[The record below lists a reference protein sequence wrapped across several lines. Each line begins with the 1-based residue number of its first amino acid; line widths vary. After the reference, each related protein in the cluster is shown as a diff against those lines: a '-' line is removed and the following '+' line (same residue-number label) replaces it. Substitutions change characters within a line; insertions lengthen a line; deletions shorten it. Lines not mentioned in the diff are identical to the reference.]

1 MRDLL
6 RRVATAASTLVIS
19 VAGLTLGA
27 GVASAGGGGFTS
39 FCPGFTE
46 GTTISMLDSCFS
58 GTAHFAPTGSP
69 IVVSNDGELPHTLTA
84 VDGSFTSDELRPG
97 ETFEITFEEAG
108 VFEVFCTL
116 HGSANGEG
124 MSGVLIVGEA
134 TPQPMS
140 AGFDIDAIRAAAAE
154 GDQAVAEALDRH
166 TAAIGSLSAAQATL
180 RSGIEELRSTGGDAD
195 QQPRVVTVPVESVSV
210 SWWVPALSGLAAGLA
225 GVALLT
231 VNRPGRR
238 NENSLDPGLKA
249 SVEL

>member
-6 RRVATAASTLVIS
+6 RRVAIAASALVLS
-19 VAGLTLGA
+19 VAGLTVGA
-27 GVASAGGGGFTS
+27 GVAAAGGGGFTS
-39 FCPGFTE
+39 FCPGFSE

-84 VDGSFTSDELRPG
+84 VDGSFNSDELQPG
-97 ETFEITFEEAG
+97 ETFEITFDEPG

-116 HGSANGEG
+116 HGSASGEG

-140 AGFDIDAIRAAAAE
+140 SGLDIDALRAAAAE

-166 TAAIGSLSAAQATL
+166 TAALASLSAAQASL
-180 RSGIEELRSTGGDAD
+180 RSGVEELASSNEGAE
-195 QQPRVVTVPVESVSV
+195 QQPRVVTVPVESTPWS
-210 SWWVPALSGLAAGLA
+210 VPALSGLAAGLA
-225 GVALLT
+225 GAALLS
-231 VNRPGRR
+231 VNRPRR
-238 NENSLDPGLKA
+238 GAEYAPEHGLKA
-249 SVEL
+249 SVEA

>member
-1 MRDLL
+1 MRFSF
-6 RRVATAASTLVIS
+6 RRVATAASVLVIS
-19 VAGLTLGA
+19 TAGLATLGA
-27 GVASAGGGGFTS
+27 GEASAGGGGFTS

-46 GTTISMLDSCFS
+46 GTTVSMLDSCFS

-69 IVVSNDGELPHTLTA
+69 IVVSNDGDLPHTFTA
-84 VDGSFTSDELRPG
+84 VDGSFSSDELQPG
-97 ETFEITFEEAG
+97 ETFEITFDEPG

-134 TPQPMS
+134 TPQPLS
-140 AGFDIDAIRAAAAE
+140 AGPDIDAFRVAAAE

-166 TAAIGSLSAAQATL
+166 TAALASLSAAQASL
-180 RSGIEELRSTGGDAD
+180 RSGMEELRSSNGDAE
-195 QQPRVVTVPVESVSV
+195 QQSRVVTVPVEST

-225 GVALLT
+225 GAALLT

-238 NENSLDPGLKA
+238 SEHSPDPGLKA
-249 SVEL
+249 SVEM